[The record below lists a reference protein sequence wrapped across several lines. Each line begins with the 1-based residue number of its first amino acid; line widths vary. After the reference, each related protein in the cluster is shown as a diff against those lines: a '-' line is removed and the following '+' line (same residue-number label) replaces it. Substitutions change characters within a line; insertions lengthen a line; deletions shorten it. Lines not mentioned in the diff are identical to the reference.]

1 VNVAQE
7 KKLVERVTA
16 GNPGAFRSLI
26 ESYKNLVSHII
37 YRNIFNE
44 ADRED
49 LCQEVFL
56 KVFENLSSFQFQS
69 KLSTWI
75 AKITYNICIN
85 YLKKQKV
92 PLFDDLSPGNI
103 TLDDFSGS
111 LPQPDRNVES
121 EDMMSRLTTLIQKL
135 PLQYRTILTLYHLHE
150 MRYAEIGDVLELPE
164 GTVKNYLFRARKI
177 LKEIVMSQFKEE
189 EMWQ

>member
-1 VNVAQE
+1 MNVAQE
-7 KKLVERVTA
+7 KRLVERVTA
-16 GNPGAFRSLI
+16 GNQGAFRNLI

-56 KVFENLSSFQFQS
+56 KVFENLSRFQFQS

-75 AKITYNICIN
+75 AKITYNACIN
-85 YLKKQKV
+85 YLEKKKV
-92 PLFDDLSPGNI
+92 PLFDDFSPEDF

-111 LPQPDRNVES
+111 LPSPAHNVES
-121 EDMMSRLTTLIQKL
+121 DDMMSRLTILIQKL
-135 PLQYRTILTLYHLHE
+135 PIRYRTILTLFHLHD
-150 MRYAEIGDVLELPE
+150 MRYAEIGEVLELPE

-177 LKEIVMSQFKEE
+177 LKEMVMSQYKEE
-189 EMWQ
+189 ELW